1 VGSLDQRTAD
11 SPDSLSALD
20 RINGINAQLEI
31 LDDQI
36 EQATSEA
43 SMLGHIDDDAQR
55 DAAVSDG
62 YEDRGAAK
70 MTHSDVT
77 RMTKHIQGLER
88 DRAKLVSKRDRSIRK
103 LASQ

>member
-1 VGSLDQRTAD
+1 MGSLDQRTAD

-62 YEDRGAAK
+62 YEDRAAAK

-77 RMTKHIQGLER
+77 RMTNQIQGLER
-88 DRAKLVSKRDRSIRK
+88 DRAKLVRKRDRIIMK

>member
-1 VGSLDQRTAD
+1 MGSLDQRTAD

-20 RINGINAQLEI
+20 RITGINAQLEI

-36 EQATSEA
+36 EQATNEA

-62 YEDRGAAK
+62 YEDRAAAK

-77 RMTKHIQGLER
+77 RMTKQIQGLER
-88 DRAKLVSKRDRSIRK
+88 DRAKLVRKRDRIIRK